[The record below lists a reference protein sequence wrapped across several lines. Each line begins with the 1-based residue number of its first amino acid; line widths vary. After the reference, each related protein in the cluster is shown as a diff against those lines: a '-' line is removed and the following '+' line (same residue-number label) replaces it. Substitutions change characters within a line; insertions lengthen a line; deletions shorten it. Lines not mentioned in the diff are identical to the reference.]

1 MGFLDSLKKFVDAA
15 SDIVDDVADEANEL
29 LSKAEDKVKETVAE
43 NNTAQAP
50 APVAKPS
57 VQRETTFF
65 GGETGD
71 DEYRIT
77 FMLSGDFV
85 EFNSH
90 SEWDPSYQYEP
101 TCTGDYT
108 EFRSGLPCIFFGP
121 VDEAYAA
128 AETYLAGGR
137 PDAKEF
143 IEMADDSF
151 LFRIKLPMG
160 KAETLCAYVFAKG
173 TPLEQQVLG
182 LTYPNGMVGTPLERK
197 LIAALDEA
205 AQTYTQTLV

>member
-15 SDIVDDVADEANEL
+15 SDIVGDVTDEANEL
-29 LSKAEDKVKETVAE
+29 LSKAEDKVKETVSE
-43 NNTAQAP
+43 NTAAQAAP
-50 APVAKPS
+50 AAKPS

-85 EFNSH
+85 EFDSH
-90 SEWDPSYQYEP
+90 CEWDPSYQYEP
-101 TCTGDYT
+101 TCTEDYT

-121 VDEAYAA
+121 VDEAYAV

-143 IEMADDSF
+143 IESDEDAF

-160 KAETLCAYVFAKG
+160 NSEMLCAYVFAKG
-173 TPLEQQVLG
+173 TPMEQQVLG
-182 LTYPNGMVGTPLERK
+182 LSYPNGMVGTPLERK